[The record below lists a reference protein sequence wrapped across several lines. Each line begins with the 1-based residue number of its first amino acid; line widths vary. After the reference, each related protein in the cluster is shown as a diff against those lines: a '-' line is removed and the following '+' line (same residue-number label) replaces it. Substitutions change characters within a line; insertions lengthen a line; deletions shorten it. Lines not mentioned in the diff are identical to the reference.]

1 MNEKWQKMKPN
12 STKRIKNF
20 KQWNSNSN
28 KWIKSFLK
36 NWIEIDIKWNSN
48 QNKSNKWTEI
58 EINE

>member
-1 MNEKWQKMKPN
+1 MKSN
-12 STKRIKNF
+12 SNKRIKNE
-20 KQWNSNSN
+20 KWNSNSN